1 MKRNKRIYKY
11 EVCGVSY
18 YDGIEEGISDTF
30 NSLTE
35 AKNFIDNIKRPGLYA
50 KYSNIIFKYEEIGS
64 DYKYVKRIWKRDKHG
79 NWYSTRHVSK
89 YNYFLEI

>member
-30 NSLTE
+30 NTLNE
-35 AKNFIDNIKRPGLYA
+35 AKNFIDNIKGTGFYT

-64 DYKYVKRIWKRDKHG
+64 DYKYVKRIWKKING
-79 NWYSTRHVSK
+79 KWYSTRHVSK